1 MLFRTVSFVGNLS
14 LTDASV
20 FAELEFGFS
29 LVFCSDSDPCLVLV
43 GSSSANTS
51 SKIVSLLPKLAN
63 IWWNWMQKQRN
74 NSTIFIFMS
83 IWKCW
88 NVLISDHF
96 TALVIRMSVTELV
109 KDFLTLNLDRESEVF
124 SLQISFM
131 NQLLVIHVM
140 TLFAF
145 LGGSAS
151 FNPTVVYPGVA
162 IFLQNALIFFS
173 SLVYKFGRSED
184 NWNWRRKCFKFYLY
198 LSTKNYSDTSY
209 KSTATE
215 SLFNSFGLIPKQEF
229 MSRSHCWLIT
239 NVMSQ
244 LIIKK

>member
-1 MLFRTVSFVGNLS
+1 MLFRMVSFVGNLS
-14 LTDASV
+14 LTDASA

-88 NVLISDHF
+88 NVLMADHF

-109 KDFLTLNLDRESEVF
+109 KDFLTLNLDRESE
-124 SLQISFM
+124 
-131 NQLLVIHVM
+131 
-140 TLFAF
+140 
-145 LGGSAS
+145 
-151 FNPTVVYPGVA
+151 
-162 IFLQNALIFFS
+162 
-173 SLVYKFGRSED
+173 FGRSED

-209 KSTATE
+209 KSTAPE